1 MSFIQRLKAIKDL
14 FLSKLDSTLL
24 RLDSTSLKLD
34 DLSSTQQEFLSLQQQ
49 FLLLQQQF
57 QTNLQHLETLTSQQ
71 QFELLRHE
79 MTENKSKKFAEQ
91 DQARLRLF
99 KSLGFSPECIYDIGA
114 SNGFW
119 SRVVSTVFPNA
130 RYHLFEPLAEVVPS
144 YKELLDINLNSK
156 MNATLHPIALGE
168 KCGIASLFM
177 NSSYF
182 DSSFLLE
189 KKTDEFPSSIDVEM
203 LTLDAAVQKFSLPQP
218 QLLKLDT
225 QGYELSI
232 LKGAEETLKQV
243 DIILLEAWIIR
254 GYGQNTPLLFELAEW
269 LARRNFFLLDVAD
282 GYRND
287 TGLLTTLDCFF
298 VRQPGCVVGLHANRR
313 VKLSPVV
320 QIVPPADATA
330 EITHTANQPPF
341 PVPVDELL
349 GKLESST
356 IAPLTVNPFPKPLCF
371 FHIPKTAGTS
381 LRYWLA
387 DFFAAAD
394 VTSIDIVEDLKT
406 VLPDDLINYRF
417 YAAHLGLALYQ
428 LLPESPDTI
437 TWLRDP
443 VAREISQ
450 YTYVRQIK
458 DYLIAQSPSQQFL
471 TYVNA
476 VCDLSISDLCQSDV
490 YLSQYHNSQSRMLA
504 SITRKSPEASTDTL
518 ILQCPWVHVPR
529 GSCNENILESAKQNL
544 LNLLH
549 FGMCDWM
556 QPSVDLLCYRAGLPP
571 KAFDYYINRT
581 KRDTDQFSEADRAI
595 LRETNR
601 YDQALYEFAQQE
613 FKNRI
618 LTLWQ
623 DCVASGAIAT
633 HVFSDPDLYPQLV
646 TSNIASADWLLA
658 HWEHPDM
665 RAVLTQ
671 FLKINFQQQHHQDE
685 QQEQIRLHFS
695 DAAFLTGWYAREYYQ
710 PLETWLRWAGPTT
723 ESSVYL
729 PLKAGSDYRI
739 SFKVLF
745 CMSYDILQSMR
756 LQVRGEEVPLQW
768 TSVTDA
774 SGAIQY
780 LVTGVI
786 PARLLLESE
795 VYTELVLKTSQVVRM
810 ELPDK
815 SLTDAYY
822 VSFATDGFLVEVEP
836 AKSIRKYGDAIPLQ
850 I

>member
-1 MSFIQRLKAIKDL
+1 MSFIQRLKAVKDL
-14 FLSKLDSTLL
+14 FLSKLDNTL
-24 RLDSTSLKLD
+24 LKLD
-34 DLSSTQQEFLSLQQQ
+34 NTSIKLDSLSSTQQEFLSLQQQ
-49 FLLLQQQF
+49 FLSLQQQF

-79 MTENKSKKFAEQ
+79 MTEDRPKKFAEE

-114 SNGFW
+114 SNGSW
-119 SRVVSTVFPNA
+119 SRVISTVFPDA

-182 DSSFLLE
+182 GSSFLLE
-189 KKTDEFPSSIDVEM
+189 KETERFPSSIDVEM

-225 QGYELSI
+225 QGYELNI

-243 DIILLEAWIIR
+243 DIILLEAWVIR

-269 LARRNFFLLDVAD
+269 LARRNFFLLDVT
-282 GYRND
+282 GEYRNN
-287 TGLLTTLDCFF
+287 TGLLSTLDCFF

-320 QIVPPADATA
+320 QIVPPADT
-330 EITHTANQPPF
+330 TKDTSQPPF
-341 PVPVDELL
+341 PVPVDKLL

-356 IAPLTVNPFPKPLCF
+356 ITPLTVNPFPKPLCF
-371 FHIPKTAGTS
+371 LHIPKTAGSS

-387 DFFAAAD
+387 DFFAPAD
-394 VTSIDIVEDLKT
+394 MTTINNAEELKT
-406 VLPDDLINYRF
+406 ALSGNLTNYRF
-417 YAAHLGLALYQ
+417 YSAHQGLVLYQ
-428 LLPESPDTI
+428 LLPEPPDTI

-450 YTYVRQIK
+450 YTYAHQIK
-458 DYLIAQSPSQQFL
+458 DYLITQIRGSFA
-471 TYVNA
+471 YVNA
-476 VCDLSISDLCQSDV
+476 VCDLSVQELCQSDV
-490 YLSQYHNSQSRMLA
+490 YLGEYDNFQSRILA
-504 SITRKSPEASTDTL
+504 GIVPKSSDVPIDEL
-518 ILQCPWVHVPR
+518 ILQCPWAYVPR
-529 GSCNENILESAKQNL
+529 GSCNETILESAKQNL

-571 KAFDYYINRT
+571 KAFDYYFNRT